1 MQRAGVDLAALA
13 DRHRPVVAAL
23 RARDGD
29 AAAAA
34 MQTHLEEA
42 ERLLAHPATT
52 ATEEHAA

>member
-1 MQRAGVDLAALA
+1 M
-13 DRHRPVVAAL
+13 VAAL
-23 RARDGD
+23 RARDGA